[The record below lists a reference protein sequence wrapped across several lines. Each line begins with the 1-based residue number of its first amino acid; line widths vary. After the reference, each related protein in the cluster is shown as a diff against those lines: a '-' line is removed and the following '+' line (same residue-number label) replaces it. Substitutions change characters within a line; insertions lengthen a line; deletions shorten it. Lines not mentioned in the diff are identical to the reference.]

1 MAKKET
7 TTKEKTTT
15 QKTKVMNG
23 DPAVLTPSEEKKTA
37 KLPTMSKGD
46 RVVAMIHFNTPELT
60 EAAILSLRKQTGMR
74 YDVTVFDNSDRRPFT
89 AKMDGVTVID
99 NTKGQVIDFEKELAK
114 YPDKCWELAWR
125 SNYGS
130 AKHIM
135 SVQKL
140 WELLPGGFI
149 LMESDILL
157 TKNINF
163 LWDENFAACGKA
175 QWFRGRTKEKD
186 RLLPFLCYLNVPKL
200 TANGARYFDPARC
213 WALSPGGMV
222 NPANW
227 YDTGASLLED
237 IIKTKPAL
245 VARLYRDL
253 DHYYVHYTGGSWRQ
267 NDVANQKA
275 WLEAN
280 KPLWTIPENKDVKLF
295 VCAHQNFEPVVTNPI
310 YETIDSRKG
319 GDSINIPATEVT
331 GTKTKTLTVP
341 GPFYSELLHFY
352 RISQRKDLPKY
363 IGFVQYRKYFSFFD
377 DLPDIPA
384 VIENH
389 GMITPTP
396 VDLKM
401 PMHRQ
406 WGTWGNIEDLD
417 LATEIVNEKY
427 PELAKTWNAN
437 LQKKTMH
444 PGSLHIMATDDW
456 KKMVACAWDVANE
469 WLRRIGGDIDKRIQ
483 ENPQK
488 YHLDEMEFT
497 DQANERRVGGN
508 ICERIVSA
516 WADCYHPNAAQFP
529 LVVTAAKIA
538 PNFEKPDADA
548 TGIVREENRE

>member
-1 MAKKET
+1 MKKR
-7 TTKEKTTT
+7 
-15 QKTKVMNG
+15 N
-23 DPAVLTPSEEKKTA
+23 
-37 KLPTMSKGD
+37 
-46 RVVAMIHFNTPELT
+46 VAIVHYNTPELT
-60 EAAILSLRKQTGMR
+60 RAAILSLRKQTGMR
-74 YDVTVFDNSDRRPFT
+74 YDVTVFDNSDKRPFWT
-89 AKMDGVTVID
+89 DGKPSGTMAVVTVID
-99 NTKGQVIDFEKELAK
+99 NTKGQVIDFEKELAI

-125 SNYGS
+125 SNWGS

-140 WELLPGGFI
+140 WEILPEGFI

-175 QWFRGRTKEKD
+175 QWFRGRTQEKD

-213 WALSPGGMV
+213 WSLSPGGMG

-237 IIKTKPAL
+237 IINTKPEL

-253 DHYYVHYTGGSWRQ
+253 DHYFVHYTGGSWRQ
-267 NDVANQKA
+267 NDVENQKA

-280 KPLWTIPENKDVKLF
+280 KPLWTIPDNKDVKIY
-295 VCAHQNFEPVVTNPI
+295 VCSHQDYEPVVSNTI
-310 YETIDSRKG
+310 YEPIDSRKG
-319 GDSINIPATEVT
+319 GDSVKIPSTKSK
-331 GTKTKTLTVP
+331 GTMAVP
-341 GPFYSELLHFY
+341 GPYYSELLHMY
-352 RISQRKDLPKY
+352 RVSKQKKLPKY

-384 VIENH
+384 IIEAR

-417 LATEIVNEKY
+417 IATEIVNEKY
-427 PELAKTWNAN
+427 PELAKAWNAN

-444 PGSLHIMATDDW
+444 PGSLHIMKTEEW
-456 KKMVACAWDVANE
+456 REMVACAWDVANE
-469 WLRRIGGDIDKRIQ
+469 YLKRIGGDIDKRI
-483 ENPQK
+483 EAMPEK
-488 YHLDEMEFT
+488 YHIGQVEFC

-538 PNFEKPDADA
+538 PNFEKTAVKTA
-548 TGIVREENRE
+548 GTTARKKRE

>member
-1 MAKKET
+1 MKK
-7 TTKEKTTT
+7 K
-15 QKTKVMNG
+15 Q
-23 DPAVLTPSEEKKTA
+23 
-37 KLPTMSKGD
+37 
-46 RVVAMIHFNTPELT
+46 VAIIHFNTPELT
-60 EAAILSLRKQTGMR
+60 KAAILSLRKQTGMR

-89 AKMDGVTVID
+89 AKMDGVTIID
-99 NTKGQVIDFEKELAK
+99 NTKGKYIDFEKELAK
-114 YPDKCWELAWR
+114 YPDKCWELAKR
-125 SNYGS
+125 SNWGS

-140 WELLPGGFI
+140 WELLPDGFI

-175 QWFRGRTKEKD
+175 QWFRGRTQEKD

-200 TANGARYFDPARC
+200 TANGAKYFDPARC
-213 WALSPGGMV
+213 WSLSPGGMG

-237 IIKTKPAL
+237 IIKTKPEL

-267 NDVANQKA
+267 NDVENQKA
-275 WLEAN
+275 WLEVN
-280 KPLWTIPENKDVKLF
+280 KPLWTIPDNKDVKIY
-295 VCAHQNFEPVVTNPI
+295 VCSHQDYEPVVSNPI
-310 YETIDSRKG
+310 YEPIDSREG
-319 GDSINIPATEVT
+319 GDAFKANAKAKP
-331 GTKTKTLTVP
+331 VP
-341 GPFYSELLHFY
+341 GPFYSELLHMY
-352 RISQRKDLPKY
+352 RVSKQKNLPKY

-377 DLPDIPA
+377 DLPDISA
-384 VIENH
+384 TIEAR
-389 GMITPTP
+389 GMISPTP

-401 PMHRQ
+401 PMHQQ

-427 PELAKTWNAN
+427 PELAKAWNAN

-444 PGSLHIMATDDW
+444 PGSLHIMKTEDW
-456 KKMVACAWDVANE
+456 REMVACAWDVANE
-469 WLRRIGGDIDKRIQ
+469 YLKRIGGDIDKRIE
-483 ENPQK
+483 ENPTK
-488 YHLDEMEFT
+488 YHLDEMEFC

-529 LVVTAAKIA
+529 LVITAAKIA
-538 PNFEKPDADA
+538 PNFEKPTTEVAGTERKPTSKPKA
-548 TGIVREENRE
+548 AKRTNSKSK

>member
-1 MAKKET
+1 MKR
-7 TTKEKTTT
+7 
-15 QKTKVMNG
+15 N
-23 DPAVLTPSEEKKTA
+23 
-37 KLPTMSKGD
+37 
-46 RVVAMIHFNTPELT
+46 VAIVHYNTPELT
-60 EAAILSLRKQTGMR
+60 RAAILSLRKQTGMR
-74 YDVTVFDNSDRRPFT
+74 YDVTVFDNSDKRPFEGCDNIAT
-89 AKMDGVTVID
+89 YGTVRVID

-125 SNYGS
+125 SNWGS

-140 WELLPGGFI
+140 WEILPEGFI

-157 TKNINF
+157 TRNINF

-175 QWFRGRTKEKD
+175 QWFRGRTQEKD

-200 TANGARYFDPARC
+200 TKNGARYFDPARC
-213 WALSPGGMV
+213 WSLSPGGMS

-253 DHYYVHYTGGSWRQ
+253 DHYFVHYTGGSWRQ
-267 NDVANQKA
+267 NDVENQKA

-280 KPLWTIPENKDVKLF
+280 KPLWMIPDNKDVKIY
-295 VCAHQNFEPVVTNPI
+295 VCSHQDYEPVVSNTI
-310 YETIDSRKG
+310 YEPIDSRKG
-319 GDSINIPATEVT
+319 GDSVKIPSTKSK
-331 GTKTKTLTVP
+331 GTMAVP
-341 GPFYSELLHFY
+341 GPFYSELLHMY
-352 RISQRKDLPKY
+352 RVSKQKKLPKY

-377 DLPDIPA
+377 DIPDIPA
-384 VIENH
+384 TIEER

-396 VDLKM
+396 VELKM
-401 PMHRQ
+401 PMHQQ

-417 LATEIVNEKY
+417 IATEIVNEKY
-427 PELAKTWNAN
+427 SELAKAWNAN

-444 PGSLHIMATDDW
+444 PGSLHIMKTEEW
-456 KKMVACAWDVANE
+456 REMVACAWDVANE
-469 WLRRIGGDIDKRIQ
+469 YLKRIGGDIDKRI
-483 ENPQK
+483 EAMPEK
-488 YHLDEMEFT
+488 YHIGQVEFC
-497 DQANERRVGGN
+497 DQPNERRVGGN

-538 PNFEKPDADA
+538 PNFDKPDGEPSGTVAA
-548 TGIVREENRE
+548 KPSKPQTTKRTNRKGK

>member
-1 MAKKET
+1 MKK
-7 TTKEKTTT
+7 
-15 QKTKVMNG
+15 Q
-23 DPAVLTPSEEKKTA
+23 
-37 KLPTMSKGD
+37 
-46 RVVAMIHFNTPELT
+46 VAIIHYNTPELT
-60 EAAILSLRKQTGMR
+60 EAAIMSLRKQTGMR
-74 YDVTVFDNSDRRPFT
+74 YDVVVFDNSDKRPFEIQNS
-89 AKMDGVTVID
+89 KFKNQLGKVSVID
-99 NTKGQVIDFEKELAK
+99 NTKGKYIDFEKELAK

-140 WELLPGGFI
+140 WELIPEGFI

-163 LWDENFAACGKA
+163 LWDEQYAACGKA
-175 QWFRGRTKEKD
+175 QWFRGRTQEKD

-213 WALSPGGMV
+213 WSLSPGGMK

-237 IIKTKPAL
+237 IIKTKPQL

-253 DHYYVHYTGGSWRQ
+253 DHYYIHYTGGSWRQ
-267 NDVANQKA
+267 NDVNNQLA

-280 KPLWTIPENKDVKLF
+280 KALWTIPENKDVKLF
-295 VCAHQNFEPVVTNPI
+295 VCTHTDFEPVVSNEH
-310 YETIDSRKG
+310 YEVIDSRTDGDFYSADSADKADFADAKAKG
-319 GDSINIPATEVT
+319 KGKSRKKKADDGA
-331 GTKTKTLTVP
+331 KVP
-341 GPFYSELLHFY
+341 GPFYSELLHMY
-352 RISQRKDLPKY
+352 RVSQQKNLPKY

-384 VIENH
+384 IIDQC

-401 PMHRQ
+401 PMHQQ

-427 PELAKTWNAN
+427 PELAKVWNAN
-437 LQKKTMH
+437 LQKKSMH
-444 PGSLHIMATDDW
+444 PGSLHIMATEEW
-456 KKMVACAWDVANE
+456 KEMVAVAWDVVNE
-469 WLRRIGGDIDKRIQ
+469 WLKRIGGDIDKRIEENQ
-483 ENPQK
+483 EK
-488 YHLDEMEFT
+488 YHIGQAQYM
-497 DQANERRVGGN
+497 DQPNERRVGGN

-529 LVVTAAKIA
+529 LVITAEKIA
-538 PNFEKPDADA
+538 PNFEK
-548 TGIVREENRE
+548 